1 MNKAKI
7 LLVVLITS
15 MLYGCGNTLKNV
27 RDSDTIYS
35 NTFNGNYSY
44 ISRCVVNYLQEENF
58 PLYNV
63 AVYPDNKTAEIK
75 ARSNVEYFFEIKFKQ
90 KSDNVVSVSMK
101 RSDAGWIF
109 IEKAYI
115 ALNKCDIKK

>member
-1 MNKAKI
+1 LFLDIETYALPN
-7 LLVVLITS
+7 S
-15 MLYGCGNTLKNV
+15 
-27 RDSDTIYS
+27 
-35 NTFNGNYSY
+35 
-44 ISRCVVNYLQEENF
+44 
-58 PLYNV
+58 
-63 AVYPDNKTAEIK
+63 K